1 MYSRMPT
8 AAKLFAAAAFA
19 AVGFFTA
26 EVFKPH
32 MPEGTQFG
40 YFSYVSALIGLVS
53 GWRVL
58 GPEAGRGMWLSAN
71 AGLRAAVAAL
81 VLALII
87 FSTEEMIVLAFR
99 KSYHGPLEAII
110 GAIGLGVDFVQRMFV
125 PDVLLVLFGGGAL
138 AGCLSEWA
146 ARRWR

>member
-1 MYSRMPT
+1 MQTPMPT
-8 AAKLFAAAAFA
+8 ASRLFAALAFA
-19 AVGFFTA
+19 LVGFFTA

-40 YFSYVSALIGLVS
+40 AFSQISALIGLVS

-58 GPEAGRGMWLSAN
+58 GPETGRGMLQAAN
-71 AGLRAAVAAL
+71 SGLRAGL
-81 VLALII
+81 VMLLLGLLI

-99 KSYHGPLEAII
+99 RTYHGPMEAIVGI
-110 GAIGLGVDFVQRMFV
+110 VALAVGYLRLLFA
-125 PDVLLVLFGGGAL
+125 PDVLAVVIGGSVL

-146 ARRWR
+146 GRRWK